1 MRLHLAAGCRVADPL
16 QVFSEPPA
24 YIPTKLDE
32 NPATLQPPGGE
43 AVAQA
48 EVERAELQPTVDDE
62 TGDRP
67 YHGPEPQICRKHI
80 QALVGEGCPACYREW
95 NE

>member
-1 MRLHLAAGCRVADPL
+1 MTR
-16 QVFSEPPA
+16 
-24 YIPTKLDE
+24 
-32 NPATLQPPGGE
+32 TLQPPGGE

-67 YHGPEPQICRKHI
+67 YQGPEPQICRKHT
-80 QALVGEGCPACYREW
+80 QALVGEGCPACYQEW